1 MRFGQNQRWD
11 LTPAQARQFQMEA
24 SRRVI
29 VRDDMAAFVMPR
41 RIAAVDVGYDRPT
54 DMCAASLVVWET
66 ASGRAVETLSHIQ
79 PSTYPYV
86 PGLLSFREI
95 PALLPLFERLE
106 DTPDLVLCDGQGLAH
121 PRRLGLASHLGLIL
135 NVPTLGWA
143 KSRLT
148 GVWEGLALE
157 AGAAVEL
164 WDGEEQI
171 GWVLRSRAGCRPTFV
186 SPGHR
191 VSMARSLE
199 IARALMGRHRLCEP
213 ARRAHQAT
221 RDAMSVFKAR
231 GV

>member
-1 MRFGQNQRWD
+1 
-11 LTPAQARQFQMEA
+11 MEKR
-24 SRRVI
+24 RRVI
-29 VRDDMAAFVMPR
+29 VRDDTAAFVMPR
-41 RIAAVDVGYDRPT
+41 LIAAVDVGYDRAT
-54 DMCAASLVVWET
+54 DMCAASLVIWET
-66 ASGRAVETLSHIQ
+66 ASAGVLETLTHVQ

-106 DTPDLVLCDGQGLAH
+106 EAPDLVLCDGQGLAH

-135 NVPTLGWA
+135 DLPSLGWA

-148 GVWEGLALE
+148 GRWDGLPVE
-157 AGAAVEL
+157 AGAAAPLMDV
-164 WDGEEQI
+164 EEQI

-199 IARALMGRHRLCEP
+199 IARALTGRHRLCEP

-221 RDAMSVFKAR
+221 RDAMSGFKAR